1 MNCGIACLQR
11 RVMAAVAFA
20 LTFVCVSMGLGHV
33 LQAQAQAPSENAVIS
48 LSVAPHDPA
57 RVMAGTINSPDAGS
71 IYHSEDGGVTW
82 EEASGLPVNISVA
95 ALEHDAV
102 NPTIV
107 YAGDASAGLFLRST
121 DGGRSFQDFP
131 AIGTW
136 LSLDSGIGTLYAR
149 DMNGFSVLYAGTR
162 RDGVLVSYDN
172 GESWVLNAIGLAQT
186 DDLQQSARRVRTIVA
201 FEDNLYIGTHNGV
214 FVQDVA
220 GSDMWERV
228 PGFPEG
234 AVARS
239 LAVYRDNIY
248 AGLQAGGLWR
258 MDSSGAWSRIPRIP
272 EIASVLALGQAGPD
286 GILLSAAAGVGIWS
300 GNGDNW
306 LKVQVEGG
314 SADAWTWAADGAD
327 GFIYLGTNEQWVLRS
342 DDQGYA
348 YKTQSQL
355 TPLTPLPLEPIE
367 LPGRVPPSA
376 SAGPEPEPVQEEG
389 SAVAEIAPTPE
400 PVEVPAEQPAPA
412 ERSQPTAIPTEV
424 PTPEIVPAEP
434 GLISGLNLPLDFLQE
449 DIELPVIGPIS
460 PIVFSVA
467 IVLIV
472 IILVGSISVFR
483 RTTDDET

>member
-1 MNCGIACLQR
+1 MNCGIACLKG
-11 RVMAAVAFA
+11 RVLVAVTFA
-20 LTFVCVSMGLGHV
+20 LTFVCVSMGLGHA
-33 LQAQAQAPSENAVIS
+33 LQAQAPSENAVIS

-57 RVMAGTINSPDAGS
+57 RVMVGTINAPDAGS

-82 EEASGLPVNISVA
+82 EEASGLPANISVA

-102 NPTIV
+102 NAAIV

-136 LSLDSGIGTLYAR
+136 LSLNSGIGTLYAR
-149 DMNGFSVLYAGTR
+149 DVNGFSVLYAGTR

-172 GESWVLNAIGLAQT
+172 GESWVLNAIGLVQT
-186 DDLQQSARRVRTIVA
+186 DDLQQSARRVRTMVA
-201 FEDNLYIGTHNGV
+201 FEDNLYIGTHNGI

-220 GSDMWERV
+220 GSDVWERAS
-228 PGFPEG
+228 GFPEG

-314 SADAWTWAADGAD
+314 SDDAWTWAADGAD

-355 TPLTPLPLEPIE
+355 TPLTPLPLAPIE
-367 LPGRVPPSA
+367 LPGRVPPPT
-376 SAGPEPEPVQEEG
+376 GPEPESVQDEDV
-389 SAVAEIAPTPE
+389 AVVEIAPTPQPAAAE
-400 PVEVPAEQPAPA
+400 PAPVPPVEESQPAV
-412 ERSQPTAIPTEV
+412 IPTEV

-483 RTTDDET
+483 RTTDDEA